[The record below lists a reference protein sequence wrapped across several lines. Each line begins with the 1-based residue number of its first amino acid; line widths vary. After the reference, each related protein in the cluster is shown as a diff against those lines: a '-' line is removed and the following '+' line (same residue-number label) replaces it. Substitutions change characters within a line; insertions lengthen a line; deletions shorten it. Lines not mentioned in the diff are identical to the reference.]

1 MRLIPGSHRRE
12 LGTALRELGAIGMT
26 ATSLP
31 SYVVAT
37 EPGDM
42 IVFDE
47 HLFHSSF
54 GGNVRRQWRIDFLCD
69 PTGAEGERL
78 TKEYFQGIYPADWDG
93 GYDADRYP
101 SYSDHWRKSG
111 RPAAARLESLRV
123 YELASKQE
131 RLARSKRRLK

>member
-1 MRLIPGSHRRE
+1 
-12 LGTALRELGAIGMT
+12 
-26 ATSLP
+26 
-31 SYVVAT
+31 
-37 EPGDM
+37 M

-69 PTGAEGERL
+69 PTGADAERL

-101 SYSDHWRKSG
+101 S
-111 RPAAARLESLRV
+111 
-123 YELASKQE
+123 
-131 RLARSKRRLK
+131 